1 MKEEIESPATEIIE
15 ITVGTEEA
23 GKRIDSL
30 LASLVEGLSRSHAQ
44 KAIEE
49 QKVTVNGQAV
59 KQNYRVKAEDSILLE
74 RSEPVD
80 PEARPE
86 NIPLEILYEDSDLI
100 VINKPQGMV
109 VHPAPGNTSGTL
121 VNALLYHCRDLSGIN
136 GKLRP
141 GIVHRIDKDT
151 SGILVVAKND
161 VAHRGLAKQLKDHT
175 MSREYVALVHGNLK
189 HSSGTI
195 DAPIGRSLTDRKK
208 MAVSFKNSR
217 NAITHF
223 DVLESFQGYT
233 LVKLKLETGRT
244 HQIRVHLAYIKH
256 PVVGD
261 PKYGPPG
268 NDFGLKQQALHAYR
282 LGFDHP
288 RSGEYLEFSVG
299 LPAYFLDLLCSL
311 GSVKGV
317 EWSERLEKAVHGE
330 QPDPGTDS
338 EELS

>member
-1 MKEEIESPATEIIE
+1 MTEKIENPATEIYE
-15 ITVGTEEA
+15 IKVGPEEPS
-23 GKRIDSL
+23 KRIDSFL
-30 LASLVEGLSRSHAQ
+30 SSLVEGLSRSHVQ
-44 KAIEE
+44 RAIEE
-49 QKVTVNGQAV
+49 QKVMVNGQAV
-59 KQNYRVKAEDSILLE
+59 KQNYRVKAGDFIRLE
-74 RSEPVD
+74 RSDPVAV
-80 PEARPE
+80 EAYPE

-151 SGILVVAKND
+151 SGILVAAKND

-175 MSREYVALVHGNLK
+175 MVREYVALVHGNVE
-189 HSSGTI
+189 HSAGTI
-195 DAPIGRSLTDRKK
+195 DAPIGRSVTDRKK
-208 MAVSFKNSR
+208 MSVSFKNSR

-223 DVLESFQGYT
+223 DVLESFQDYT

-244 HQIRVHLAYIKH
+244 HQIRVHMAYIKH

-261 PKYGPPG
+261 PKYGPARD
-268 NDFGLKQQALHAYR
+268 NFGLKQQALHAFR

-288 RSGEYLEFSVG
+288 RSGEYLEFTVG
-299 LPAYFLDLLCSL
+299 LPGYFLDLLYSL

-317 EWSERLEKAVHGE
+317 EWSERLEKPVYGE
-330 QPDPGTDS
+330 QPDSGSNS